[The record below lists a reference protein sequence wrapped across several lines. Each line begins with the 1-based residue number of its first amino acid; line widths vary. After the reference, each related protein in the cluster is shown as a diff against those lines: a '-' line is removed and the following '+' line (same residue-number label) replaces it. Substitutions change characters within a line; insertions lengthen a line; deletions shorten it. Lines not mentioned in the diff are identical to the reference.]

1 VLSREAEVCTQCSL
15 LTNKPKKMTR
25 KQENNDLSLS
35 RECRAE
41 KEDALYRS
49 CDWQAVPEK
58 ENKTRA

>member
-1 VLSREAEVCTQCSL
+1 LNQQT
-15 LTNKPKKMTR
+15 KKMTR
-25 KQENNDLSLS
+25 KQENNNLSIS

-41 KEDALYRS
+41 KEDALCRS